1 MWDVSMYA
9 FVRVSIQLVFTAFT
23 ESGVFLCGVF
33 VPVAPYLNHY
43 LCCGKMFN
51 QPFNMLLL
59 FIVIE
64 VMGSIGTNQRQKAL
78 SGLNI
83 NLLFIWCIRLQ
94 IFVYEIFNQQ
104 GKMNKNVRGNREPNS
119 RLQIIIF
126 FIEFFV
132 TQFTRLSDSN
142 FLRC

>member
-1 MWDVSMYA
+1 MRRIHVCFCTSKYPT
-9 FVRVSIQLVFTAFT
+9 SIYCLHGEWRF
-23 ESGVFLCGVF
+23 SLWGF

-104 GKMNKNVRGNREPNS
+104 GKMNTNVRGNREPNS

-126 FIEFFV
+126 FIGFFV

-142 FLRC
+142 FLRS